1 MSFSSYNPNDR
12 YRQRASKRMTGILS
26 FLFFFAL
33 IFGAGFWVGEMRSR
47 QITYILQEDK
57 REMSEDLSKMQNDVT
72 SLRADAQTA
81 NVRLEQLK
89 ANYDELTSEGP
100 MKRILALVRQQIE
113 QGVSSERLESVIS
126 MARPPQNCST
136 PETKRFVV
144 TTPVYN
150 GPDSVASVSGGL
162 VVINARGES
171 AQNVQGNK
179 EAWFDPSQSVEIS
192 FQPRGGEAQV
202 KEGVLPIYH
211 SVVVG
216 AKEYRF
222 TVTEGAKSFVKVT
235 YDHCDYP

>member
-1 MSFSSYNPNDR
+1 M
-12 YRQRASKRMTGILS
+12 
-26 FLFFFAL
+26 
-33 IFGAGFWVGEMRSR
+33 GEMRSR
-47 QITYILQEDK
+47 QVTYILQEDK

-89 ANYDELTSEGP
+89 ANYDELTTEGP
-100 MKRILALVRQQIE
+100 MKRILGLVRQQIE
-113 QGVSSERLESVIS
+113 KGVSSERLESVIA
-126 MARPPQNCST
+126 MARPPQNCSA

-144 TTPVYN
+144 STPVYK

-162 VVINARGES
+162 VIINAKGVS
-171 AQNVQGNK
+171 AQNAQGNK
-179 EAWFDPSQSVEIS
+179 EAWFDPSQSVKMS
-192 FQPRGGEAQV
+192 FKPRGGDEQV

-211 SVVVG
+211 SAVVG

-222 TVTEGAKSFVKVT
+222 TVTAGAKSFVKVT